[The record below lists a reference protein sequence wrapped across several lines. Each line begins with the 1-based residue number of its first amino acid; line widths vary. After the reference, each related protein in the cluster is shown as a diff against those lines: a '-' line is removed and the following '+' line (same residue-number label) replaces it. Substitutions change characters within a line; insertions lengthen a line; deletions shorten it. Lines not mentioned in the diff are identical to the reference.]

1 MAVKFENLTILFT
14 DIVGYTDMTSQSTRD
29 ESATML
35 RDYNRLMLPV
45 ISAFGGRRVK
55 SIGDAFLVTFRSPTD
70 GVRCAMALQDTAFE
84 YNRGRTEG
92 TALHI
97 RASLSLGEV
106 RHDSGDVFGEPVNI
120 AARIEGVTPPDEI
133 YFSGSVY
140 LAMNKAEVPSE
151 AVGKQTFKGIPEPVF
166 IYRVPRFKLSRLVAT
181 TEPGGEPEVGFPFG
195 GLHRQIDAPRSTNPV
210 RQVANVVRKFL
221 KDKNPRTLWM
231 ALAGVALV
239 AIVIAGAVFL
249 RPFSTGTAPDAE
261 AAKPAITWPLLKQ
274 AEGDVTAG
282 RWKAVVQIA
291 ENALKSDPK
300 NAEAL
305 LLKGY
310 VAYGRDR
317 KPGVAIQL
325 YGEALQANPNLKT
338 EDRMLTHLVAALHTV
353 GQPAADV
360 LARYPS
366 PTATKHLAERTG
378 KPGFVGRNRAVELL
392 TRWGDQ
398 KKINDNKRALL
409 DLEEAPECAQ
419 RLQAVLK
426 IRERKLAQALPTL
439 KKMTDVGFFDR
450 VFANHPNACLFD
462 DAKKAIEALESKAK

>member
-1 MAVKFENLTILFT
+1 MAAKFENLTILFT
-14 DIVGYTDMTSQSTRD
+14 DIVGYTDITSQSTRD
-29 ESATML
+29 ESAAML
-35 RDYNRLMLPV
+35 HDYNRLMLPV

-106 RHDSGDVFGEPVNI
+106 RLDRGDVFGEPVNI
-120 AARIEGVTPPDEI
+120 ASRIEGVTPSDEI
-133 YFSGSVY
+133 YFSESVY

-151 AVGKQTFKGIPEPVF
+151 AIGKQTFKGIPEPVN
-166 IYRVPRFKLSRLVAT
+166 IYRVPRFKLSRLVASG
-181 TEPGGEPEVGFPFG
+181 ESGGDPEVGFPFG
-195 GLHRQIDAPRSTNPV
+195 GLHRQLDMPRMGNPV
-210 RQVANVVRKFL
+210 QQATAVAQKFL
-221 KDKNPRTLWM
+221 KDKNPRTLWI

-239 AIVIAGAVFL
+239 AGVIAVAVFL
-249 RPFSTGTAPDAE
+249 KPFSTGTDAE
-261 AAKPAITWPLLKQ
+261 AAKPTITWPLLTQ
-274 AEGDVTAG
+274 AEGDVAAG
-282 RWKAVVQIA
+282 KWKTVVQIA
-291 ENALKSDPK
+291 EDALKSNPK

-310 VAYGRDR
+310 VAYGRDK
-317 KPGVAIQL
+317 KPGVATQL
-325 YGEALQANPNLKT
+325 YSDALQANPNLKT
-338 EDRMLTHLVAALHTV
+338 EDRMLTHLVTALHTV

-366 PTATKHLAERTG
+366 PAATKHLAERTG
-378 KPGFVGRNRAVELL
+378 KPGFAGRNKAAELL

-409 DLEEAPECAQ
+409 DLEEAPECTQ

-439 KKMTDVGFFDR
+439 KKMADVGFFDR
-450 VFANHPNACLFD
+450 VFSNHPNACLFD
-462 DAKKAIEALESKAK
+462 DAKKTIEDLEGKKG

>member
-1 MAVKFENLTILFT
+1 MAAKFENLTILFT
-14 DIVGYTDMTSQSTRD
+14 DIVGYTDITSQSTRD
-29 ESATML
+29 ESAAML

-106 RHDSGDVFGEPVNI
+106 RLDRGDVFGEPVNI
-120 AARIEGVTPPDEI
+120 AARIEGVTPADEI
-133 YFSGSVY
+133 YFSESVY

-151 AVGKQTFKGIPEPVF
+151 AIGKQTFKGIPEPVS
-166 IYRVPRFKLSRLVAT
+166 IYRVPRFKLSRLVAPG
-181 TEPGGEPEVGFPFG
+181 EPAGDPEVGFPFG
-195 GLHRQIDAPRSTNPV
+195 GLHRQLDAPRLGGPM
-210 RQVANVVRKFL
+210 RQATVVAQKFL

-231 ALAGVALV
+231 ALAGVTLV
-239 AIVIAGAVFL
+239 AVVIAGAVFL
-249 RPFSTGTAPDAE
+249 KPFSTGAAPDAE
-261 AAKPAITWPLLKQ
+261 AAKPAVTWPLLKQ
-274 AEGDVTAG
+274 AESDVAAG
-282 RWKAVVQIA
+282 KWNAVVQIA
-291 ENALKSDPK
+291 EGALKTNPK

-310 VAYGRDR
+310 VAYGRDK
-317 KPGVAIQL
+317 KPGIAIQL
-325 YGEALQANPNLKT
+325 YGEALRANPDLKT
-338 EDRMLTHLVAALHTV
+338 ENRMLTHLVAALHTV

-366 PTATKHLAERTG
+366 PTAAKHLAERTG
-378 KPGFVGRNRAVELL
+378 KPGFAGRDKAAELL

-398 KKINDNKRALL
+398 KKINENKRALL
-409 DLEEAPECAQ
+409 DLEEAPECTQ

-439 KKMTDVGFFDR
+439 KKMTDVGFFER

-462 DAKKAIEALESKAK
+462 DAKKTIEVLESKPK